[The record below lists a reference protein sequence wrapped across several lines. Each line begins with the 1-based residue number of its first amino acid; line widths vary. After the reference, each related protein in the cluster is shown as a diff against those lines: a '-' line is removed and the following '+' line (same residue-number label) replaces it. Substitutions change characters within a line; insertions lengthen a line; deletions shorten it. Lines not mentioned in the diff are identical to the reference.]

1 MPQSW
6 TEVCNLALTDLGDQ
20 RITSL
25 DDLTKEASLS
35 KLVYPA
41 CRDEVLRLHP
51 WNSASRRA
59 ALPELAAAPAFGFDH
74 QYQLPADCLRVLHL
88 PDADAD
94 TVWKVEGRVLL
105 TDLGAPLSVQYVARL
120 DDPGEID
127 PLLVAAIAARIAL
140 RLCRPLTQSESLL
153 EEMRRLFADR
163 LRDARSADAQEGG
176 GDRISAELFVDA
188 RR

>member
-6 TEVCNLALTDLGDQ
+6 TEVCNLALTDLGHQ

-59 ALPELAAAPAFGFDH
+59 ALPELAAAPAFGYDH
-74 QYQLPADCLRVLHL
+74 QYQLPADCLRVLRL
-88 PDADAD
+88 PDAHAE
-94 TVWKVEGRVLL
+94 TPWKVEGRVLL
-105 TDLGAPLSVQYVARL
+105 TDLGAPLSVQYVTRL
-120 DDPGEID
+120 DDPGEMD
-127 PLLVAAIAARIAL
+127 PLLVAAIAARIAM

-176 GDRISAELFVDA
+176 GDRISADMFVDA

>member
-1 MPQSW
+1 M
-6 TEVCNLALTDLGDQ
+6 TNDKIAV
-20 RITSL
+20 L
-25 DDLTKEASLS
+25 DDNTKEASLS
-35 KLVYPA
+35 KLAYPA

-51 WNSASRRA
+51 WNSASSRA
-59 ALPELAAAPAFGFDH
+59 SLPALLAAPAFGFDR
-74 QYQLPADCLRVLHL
+74 QYELPADCLRVLRL
-88 PDADAD
+88 PDADAE
-94 TVWKVEGRVLL
+94 TVWKVERRVLL
-105 TDLGAPLSVQYVARL
+105 TDLGAPLSVQYVARI
-120 DDPGEID
+120 DDPGEMD

-140 RLCRPLTQSESLL
+140 RLCRPLTQSGTLL